1 MNMTPG
7 DNKLASLATGRDESL
22 FAEDIQR
29 SSAVLRE
36 RISGKRILVIGGAGS
51 IGSSTVRSIVPFA
64 PAALHVVDQNEN
76 MLTELVRDLRSRFD
90 SDALGDFRTVPLNFG
105 GPIMERYLR
114 EQDPYDYVL
123 NFAAL
128 KHVRSEKDCFSVLQ
142 MIETNALRPAY
153 LLRWLMERGGLQ
165 GYFCVST
172 DKAANPVNLMGA
184 SKRLM
189 EHVIF
194 SGEAAD
200 TTGVRITSARFANV
214 AFSDGSLLQGWL
226 VRLDKGQPMAV
237 PQKTRRYFV
246 SLEEAGQI
254 CLLAAFLAP
263 DGHILVPR
271 LDPET
276 DLIDLSELAI
286 RVLKSYGF
294 EAKQLTDEVAARD
307 AASNRADDGTYPLL
321 LTPLDTSGEKPYEEF
336 VGEGESTLE
345 IGLKEAL
352 AVDPSPCEPGALL
365 NFLEAVEAMIETPD
379 RSVTLAD
386 LVQQMGKLMPE
397 FKHQASDE
405 ILDQRL

>member
-1 MNMTPG
+1 MTP
-7 DNKLASLATGRDESL
+7 DSKELAGLATGRDDSL
-22 FAEDIQR
+22 FAEDIRR
-29 SSAVLRE
+29 SNSILRE
-36 RISGKRILVIGGAGS
+36 RITGKRILVIGGAGS
-51 IGSSTVRSIVPFA
+51 IGSSTVRSIIPFA

-90 SDALGDFRTVPLNFG
+90 GVALGDFRTVPINFG
-105 GPIMERYLR
+105 GPIMQRYIR

-153 LLRWLMERGGLQ
+153 LLRWLVERGGLR

-226 VRLDKGQPMAV
+226 VRLDKGQPIAV
-237 PQKTRRYFV
+237 PQHTKRYFV

-271 LDPET
+271 LDPAK

-286 RVLKSYGF
+286 SVLKSFGF
-294 EAKQLTDEVAARD
+294 EANRLTDEAAARN
-307 AASNRADDGTYPLL
+307 AALNRADDGTYPLL

-336 VGEGESTLE
+336 VGDGESTLE

-352 AVDPSPCEPGALL
+352 AVDPSPCEPGTLRT
-365 NFLEAVEAMIETPD
+365 FLKTVEAIIETPE
-379 RSVTLAD
+379 RPASRTEIVE
-386 LVQQMGKLMPE
+386 QMGTVIPE
-397 FKHQASDE
+397 FEHNASDE